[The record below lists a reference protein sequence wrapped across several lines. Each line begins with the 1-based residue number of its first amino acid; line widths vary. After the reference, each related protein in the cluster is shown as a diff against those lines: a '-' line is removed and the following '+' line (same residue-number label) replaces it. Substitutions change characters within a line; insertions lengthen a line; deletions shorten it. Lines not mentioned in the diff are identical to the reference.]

1 MKAYSTVWIL
11 VAISLANAVF
21 TITRVRHYRL
31 FEANID
37 RMPETPSAKRVKV
50 QSEPTSSSPLR
61 FLSNIMPTETAESR
75 AHADRKNDVWEL
87 SVWDPLP
94 ACLRLF
100 CLFSPGH
107 VLVYMLFL
115 PVAPLDQRPSV
126 TVFNCLVLQAI
137 LSTQL
142 LFLQSRF
149 SQQVK
154 DTSIIHREVLHEY
167 DTKFVHPRLHP
178 VVRDAGTQVDTETET
193 VTLDAVTGTPTT
205 QIKRGFQTHPNP
217 NYRRHVTPEGVHTNV
232 LSPRLFSP
240 APQASNP
247 QTFKTMQQQVMRTP
261 AERLSLAES
270 SMSPAPAGRGT
281 PTPAQRQSLP
291 PSRMTPGP
299 AASPAPRQSLP
310 PSRMTPGPVAASPAP
325 AGRSTGTNF
334 GGSMGIY
341 THVNSPLKKAQSM
354 GAMGGDVTRS
364 PRNSREMAALEQ
376 RRLAQDMTSTRD
388 QERWRASSGIG
399 GGGGARGELG
409 SSRHGAGRGFGPDR
423 YPSRWAYE

>member
-1 MKAYSTVWIL
+1 M
-11 VAISLANAVF
+11 F

-142 LFLQSRF
+142 LFMQSRF
-149 SQQVK
+149 TQQVK

-217 NYRRHVTPEGVHTNV
+217 NYRKHVTPEGVHTNV

-270 SMSPAPAGRGT
+270 SMSPASPAPAARGT

-291 PSRMTPGP
+291 PSRLTPGP

-341 THVNSPLKKAQSM
+341 THANSPLKKAQSM

-376 RRLAQDMTSTRD
+376 RRLAQEMTSARD
-388 QERWRASSGIG
+388 QEAASRSQLLQGVWT
-399 GGGGARGELG
+399 G
-409 SSRHGAGRGFGPDR
+409 SVSFEVGL
-423 YPSRWAYE
+423 